1 MEQKPYATCAP
12 GRNRTYDLRFRKP
25 LLYPTE
31 LRELD
36 QLQSAV
42 LPDPKR
48 VAQRVSKSTVTVAI
62 TVFSMLAVS

>member
-1 MEQKPYATCAP
+1 
-12 GRNRTYDLRFRKP
+12 
-25 LLYPTE
+25 
-31 LRELD
+31 
-36 QLQSAV
+36 V